1 MRKGEIKMAGGYVGK
16 LLNVDLTRRKVLVE
30 DLDEA
35 VARQYIGGS
44 GLAARLIYDR
54 VNPAVDPFAP
64 ENLLVFVTGPLTGTL
79 SPSSGRYAACAKS
92 PLTGTWGESH
102 SAGFWGPELKFA
114 GFDGVLITGRSADP
128 VYLWVQDGIAEL
140 RPASHLWG
148 KDTYETEKALKKE
161 LDDDRVK
168 VASIGPAG
176 EKLVRF
182 ACIIN
187 DMGRAAGR
195 CGIGAVA
202 GSKRLKA
209 VAVRGTKMNSIEAAD
224 EALLKGFLKKI
235 YVTIRSHPTVQIYAS
250 FGTDGIMEMMHEYGD
265 VPIRY
270 FTVGA
275 WPEGI
280 LRLSGEAMSRTILR
294 RTYACFRCPIACG
307 RIVEVKEGP
316 YATSEGM
323 GPEYE
328 TVASL
333 GALCLNDNLES
344 VAKANELCNRL
355 GIDTISTGNAVAFAM
370 ECSERGLIHGEELE
384 GMKLEWG
391 SPEAILEMVS
401 RIGERRGLGRLLG
414 EGVRR
419 ASESIG
425 RGAEAIAMEVKG
437 LEAPM
442 HDPRAFK
449 GLGLQYA
456 TSHRGAC
463 HLRGEVF
470 LIEQGE
476 RIPDLGIHERVH
488 RFPTEGKAP
497 IVATMQNWHDV
508 LDTLI
513 LCKFTYL
520 PPASVSAL
528 LSIVTGWRIHLPE
541 LLEVGDR
548 TYNLKR
554 AFSLRCGLDGGQDRL
569 PKRWLEQPLS
579 EGGSKG
585 EVVKLDEML
594 PEYYRV
600 RGWDEKG
607 IPTKDRLERLGLG
620 GEASDLDSV
629 RETQAAD
636 ASAARTHPLLK
647 AAS

>member
-1 MRKGEIKMAGGYVGK
+1 MAGGYVGR
-16 LLNVDLTRRKVLVE
+16 LLNVDLTRRKISIE
-30 DLDEA
+30 GLDEA
-35 VARQYIGGS
+35 LARRYIGGS
-44 GLAARLIYDR
+44 GLAARFIYDR
-54 VNPAVDPFAP
+54 VSPAIDPFAP
-64 ENLLVFVTGPLTGTL
+64 ENLLVFMTGPLTGTL

-114 GFDGVLITGRSADP
+114 GFDGLLITGRSEEP
-128 VYLWVQDGIAEL
+128 VYLWLEDGVAEL
-140 RPASHLWG
+140 RPAQHLWG
-148 KDTYETEKALKKE
+148 EGTYETEAALKKE
-161 LDDDRVK
+161 LGDEKVK

-195 CGIGAVA
+195 CGMGAVA
-202 GSKRLKA
+202 GSKGLKA
-209 VAVRGTKMNSIEAAD
+209 VAVRGTRVNSIEAAD
-224 EALLKGFLKKI
+224 EALLRGFLKKI
-235 YVTIRSHPTVQIYAS
+235 YVTIRSHPNVQIYAS

-280 LRLSGEAMSRTILR
+280 SKLSGEAMAKTILK

-307 RIVEVKEGP
+307 RIVKVQEGP
-316 YATSEGM
+316 YATAEGM

-328 TVASL
+328 TVTSL

-344 VAKANELCNRL
+344 IAKANELCNRL
-355 GIDTISTGNAVAFAM
+355 GIDTISTGNVIAFAM
-370 ECSERGLIHGEELE
+370 ECVERELIPGAEL
-384 GMKLEWG
+384 GGRKLEWG
-391 SPEAILEMVS
+391 SPEDILWMIS
-401 RIGERRGLGRLLG
+401 QIGEREGLGHLLG
-414 EGVRR
+414 EGVKR
-419 ASESIG
+419 ASRKIG
-425 RGAEAIAMEVKG
+425 GGSEAIAMEVKG

-476 RIPDLGIHERVH
+476 RIPDLGIHERVD
-488 RFPTEGKAP
+488 RFPTEGQAW

-520 PPASVSAL
+520 PPASVAAL
-528 LSIVTGWRIHLPE
+528 LSIVTGWKMLLPE
-541 LLEVGDR
+541 LRDVGER

-554 AFSLRCGLDGGQDRL
+554 AFSLRCGLDGSEDRL
-569 PKRWLEQPLS
+569 PRRWLEESLN

-594 PEYYRV
+594 SDYYQV
-600 RGWDEKG
+600 RGWDDRG
-607 IPTKDRLERLGLG
+607 IPTKERLERLGLAL
-620 GEASDLDSV
+620 EASDLESL
-629 RETQAAD
+629 R
-636 ASAARTHPLLK
+636 RR
-647 AAS
+647 